1 MRAVTTIVL
10 NGASSSGKS
19 SLAAELQ
26 RRWSGAL
33 LVTGIDTFLA
43 GFPEELFS
51 GPGEDGLPG
60 PVGDGFNVLPGEGP
74 APSWVPLPG
83 REGLQL
89 IRAAHRAW
97 RAVGDSGQDQV
108 VDHVLLDPAS
118 KKDAREV
125 LSGPGYVWVGI
136 RCDLDEAVRRESA
149 RGDRFPGFAS
159 GTSAVVHAGM
169 TYDLELDV
177 TRSSPAE
184 LAEQLLGVWRRC

>member
-1 MRAVTTIVL
+1 
-10 NGASSSGKS
+10 
-19 SLAAELQ
+19 
-26 RRWSGAL
+26 
-33 LVTGIDTFLA
+33 
-43 GFPEELFS
+43 
-51 GPGEDGLPG
+51 
-60 PVGDGFNVLPGEGP
+60 
-74 APSWVPLPG
+74 VPLPG
-83 REGLQL
+83 PAGLQL

-136 RCDLDEAVRRESA
+136 RCDVDEVVRRETA

-159 GTSAVVHAGM
+159 GTSAVVHDGM

-177 TRSSPAE
+177 TRTSPAE
-184 LAEQLLGVWRRC
+184 LAERLHAEF